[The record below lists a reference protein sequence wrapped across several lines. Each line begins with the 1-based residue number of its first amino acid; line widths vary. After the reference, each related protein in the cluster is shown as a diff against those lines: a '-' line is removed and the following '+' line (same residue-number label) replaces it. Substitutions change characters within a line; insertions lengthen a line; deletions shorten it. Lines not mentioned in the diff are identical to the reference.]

1 MAALKT
7 CYDPQIPVDI
17 YDLGLIYELEIHA
30 NGDVDV
36 AMTLTAP
43 GCPVA
48 GTLPGDVAEAVAG
61 VEGVGQV
68 AVRLTWD
75 PPWDPSRMTEAA
87 RFELNM
93 W

>member
-1 MAALKT
+1 MGGA
-7 CYDPQIPVDI
+7 I
-17 YDLGLIYELEIHA
+17 
-30 NGDVDV
+30 
-36 AMTLTAP
+36 
-43 GCPVA
+43 
-48 GTLPGDVAEAVAG
+48 AEAVAG